1 MKVSI
6 SSLQIQAE
14 LEELRVRCNYW
25 RESVV
30 ALQATQQQLME
41 ETAEREK
48 DRAKI
53 EARLVRVLAQRKQL
67 QQLLE
72 ESLRQ
77 VGG

>member
-1 MKVSI
+1 M
-6 SSLQIQAE
+6 
-14 LEELRVRCNYW
+14 
-25 RESVV
+25 
-30 ALQATQQQLME
+30 ALQATQQQLLE
-41 ETAEREK
+41 ETAAREK

-77 VGG
+77 VGGYKVDNYIESWKQN